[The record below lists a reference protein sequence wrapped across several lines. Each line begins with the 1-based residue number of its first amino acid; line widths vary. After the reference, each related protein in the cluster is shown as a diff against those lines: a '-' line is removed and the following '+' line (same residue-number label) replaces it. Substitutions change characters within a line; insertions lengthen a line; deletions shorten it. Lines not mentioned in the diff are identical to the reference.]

1 MLILCITARPSD
13 DNEIPAG
20 IVSAS
25 DIDRIEIK
33 EGDYY
38 FQSYYGY
45 IIDFNENTL
54 TETTETTEGQ
64 SKCIKYFSDED
75 KENFVN
81 KANIY
86 GFFKWKKSYSIKA
99 EDGGYTDFL
108 VIYKD
113 GSQHETSCD
122 NAYPPTYKAMWDSYI
137 EIFNN
142 CMIKESDYENK
153 T

>member
-1 MLILCITARPSD
+1 MWYNIKICMLNYRQGDDFIKIKLKFIIPVILFIVLILCITARPSD

-38 FQSYYGY
+38 FQRYYGY

-86 GFFKWKKSYSIKA
+86 GFF
-99 EDGGYTDFL
+99 
-108 VIYKD
+108 
-113 GSQHETSCD
+113 
-122 NAYPPTYKAMWDSYI
+122 
-137 EIFNN
+137 
-142 CMIKESDYENK
+142 
-153 T
+153 